1 MMLCLTPFLFVLSNA
16 PAPAAGDQLV
26 FDVAAGSKVHK
37 RIKAVHELRID
48 DMGVIDGDLP
58 YVSDKSGGWVSA
70 TMNLQYVDEYA
81 RVAQNRPLEFVR
93 TIREAQSQ
101 AKANVTRSTGQVL
114 EEGSRS
120 SSPLRKQNIRFT
132 WIDAENDWARS
143 YERIDAEEPWLAPLR
158 GEFELL
164 ALLPKG
170 EVAVGDTWQ
179 VPVEALV
186 SVLAPGGNLQLV
198 PSGENLFGRLTEL
211 GVGGDF
217 ADFFVPAGGS
227 IEATYKG
234 RREVGDDSAGPRV
247 SVGVVELQI
256 NVVSSTDRAALY
268 RMAMPQ
274 EERRE
279 VARLDG
285 VPFEYTLIGTAE
297 LLWDFAH
304 KRAHSLRV
312 AGQEGFSVT
321 VQKTRF
327 DGREEHR
334 FAQQSRY
341 SGPLTYEVTFS
352 DGAALESESEL
363 DNPKLQN
370 RPKRK

>member
-1 MMLCLTPFLFVLSNA
+1 
-16 PAPAAGDQLV
+16 
-26 FDVAAGSKVHK
+26 
-37 RIKAVHELRID
+37 
-48 DMGVIDGDLP
+48 MGV
-58 YVSDKSGGWVSA
+58 
-70 TMNLQYVDEYA
+70 VD
-81 RVAQNRPLEFVR
+81 
-93 TIREAQSQ
+93 S
-101 AKANVTRSTGQVL
+101 
-114 EEGSRS
+114 
-120 SSPLRKQNIRFT
+120 
-132 WIDAENDWARS
+132 
-143 YERIDAEEPWLAPLR
+143 
-158 GEFELL
+158 
-164 ALLPKG
+164 
-170 EVAVGDTWQ
+170 
-179 VPVEALV
+179 
-186 SVLAPGGNLQLV
+186 
-198 PSGENLFGRLTEL
+198 
-211 GVGGDF
+211 
-217 ADFFVPAGGS
+217 
-227 IEATYKG
+227 
-234 RREVGDDSAGPRV
+234 
-247 SVGVVELQI
+247 QI

-285 VPFEYTLIGTAE
+285 VPSEYTGTAE